1 MVKGSL
7 HRKERLSLWKVGA
20 DGTSHTTPQGSYFV
34 LVDISGFL
42 EKPEFTGWT
51 DLEFC
56 EWMIKNYGVAA
67 VPGSSFFKE
76 PVTITSVCI
85 FPEGKRRLSS
95 C

>member
-1 MVKGSL
+1 MGL
-7 HRKERLSLWKVGA
+7 
-20 DGTSHTTPQGSYFV
+20 SHTTPQGSYFV

-85 FPEGKRRLSS
+85 SRGKETLEAAADRLEKMAKDYGF